1 MLLNANDVNFLLQG
15 PEPLCFLPVGGGEG
29 GGAGGAE
36 GDGDN
41 GGEGGG
47 GGGDLGHDSGG
58 DYLEDFAEKKTL
70 YIHSYIRISIQP
82 KTDSN
87 PS

>member
-1 MLLNANDVNFLLQG
+1 MADREQIFFRRLIAAMAPSGTYGYN
-15 PEPLCFLPVGGGEG
+15 
-29 GGAGGAE
+29 
-36 GDGDN
+36 
-41 GGEGGG
+41 
-47 GGGDLGHDSGG
+47 SGG

-82 KTDSN
+82 KADLN